1 MRSVAR
7 NAGVLLTRG
16 RTRVPTTAV
25 DAGLTEVFMRIN
37 VVSLACVMNIS
48 GMICVTVCGIV

>member
-7 NAGVLLTRG
+7 NARVLLTVG
-16 RTRVPTTAV
+16 GTRVPTTV
-25 DAGLTEVFMRIN
+25 DAGLTEVLKRIN
-37 VVSLACVMNIS
+37 VVSLACVLNIS